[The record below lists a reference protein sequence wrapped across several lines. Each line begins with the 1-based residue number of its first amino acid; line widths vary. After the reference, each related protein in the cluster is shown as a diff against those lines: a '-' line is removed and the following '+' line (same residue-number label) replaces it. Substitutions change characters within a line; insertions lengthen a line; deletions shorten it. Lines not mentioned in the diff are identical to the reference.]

1 MPDDQTTLQELKD
14 MVNRFV
20 SERDW
25 FKYHDPKNLSMSI
38 AIEAAE
44 LLEHFQWV
52 RTDEL
57 DAVTADPKT
66 RQQIEEELSDIFAFL
81 LSFANRLNIDMSE
94 ALTKKMAKNVIKYPA
109 ETYRGKYRI

>member
-1 MPDDQTTLQELKD
+1 MSDDKTTVRQLKD
-14 MVNRFV
+14 IVHQFIA
-20 SERDW
+20 ERDW

-57 DAVTADPKT
+57 DEGTSDPET
-66 RQQIEEELSDIFAFL
+66 RHQIEEELSDIFAFV
-81 LSFANRLNIDMSE
+81 LSFANRLNIDLSE
-94 ALTKKMAKNVIKYPA
+94 SLAAKMKKNAIKYPA
-109 ETYRGKYRI
+109 ETFKG

>member
-1 MPDDQTTLQELKD
+1 MPDTTTTVTELKD
-14 MVNRFV
+14 LVNQFIA
-20 SERDW
+20 ERDW
-25 FKYHDPKNLSMSI
+25 FKFHDPKNLSMSI

-52 RTDEL
+52 RSEEL
-57 DAVTADPKT
+57 DKVTNDPAS

-94 ALTKKMAKNVIKYPA
+94 ALKKKMAKNALKYPT
-109 ETYRGKYRI
+109 ETFKGKYKI

>member
-1 MPDDQTTLQELKD
+1 MPDSNTTLKDLKD
-14 MVNRFV
+14 LVNRFIA
-20 SERDW
+20 ERDW
-25 FKYHDPKNLSMSI
+25 FKFHDPKNLSMSI

-52 RTDEL
+52 RSDEL
-57 DAVTADPKT
+57 DNVTADPET

-94 ALTKKMAKNVIKYPA
+94 ALKKKMAKNAIKYPA
-109 ETYRGKYRI
+109 ETFRGKYRV